1 MSGAGKVG
9 NGAPVCSRTAD
20 PPFCCCPVRHP
31 RLARLLNRWSPKWA
45 THVPSRLASWVGGPP
60 CWLGPDEAQVPDH
73 WRWWASP

>member
-9 NGAPVCSRTAD
+9 NGGPVCSRTAD
-20 PPFCCCPVRHP
+20 PPFCRCPVRHP

-73 WRWWASP
+73 WRWWAS